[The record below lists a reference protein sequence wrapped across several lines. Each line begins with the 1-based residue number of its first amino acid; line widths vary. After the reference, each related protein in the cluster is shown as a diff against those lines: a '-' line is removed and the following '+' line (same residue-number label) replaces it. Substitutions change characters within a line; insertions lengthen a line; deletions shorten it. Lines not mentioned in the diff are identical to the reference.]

1 MVDHLNNKVDNSA
14 PSTATGA
21 AKITS
26 TEGGSADT
34 ALGMEPLHLTRP
46 HTELT
51 MEGYNM
57 PF

>member
-14 PSTATGA
+14 LLTATGA

-26 TEGGSADT
+26 TGSGSADT